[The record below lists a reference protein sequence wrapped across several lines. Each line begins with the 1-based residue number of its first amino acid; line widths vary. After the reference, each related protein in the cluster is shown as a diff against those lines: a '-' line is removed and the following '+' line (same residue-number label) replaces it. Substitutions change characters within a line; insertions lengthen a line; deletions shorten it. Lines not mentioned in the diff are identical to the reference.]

1 MRILFVTSNRI
12 GDAVLATG
20 LLDHLLRTYP
30 EARFTVACGP
40 AAAGLFARMPRRERT
55 IVFEKRPHSR
65 HWLNLWA
72 ATVGTAWSL
81 VVDIRGSLLGWLV
94 PTRRRAVAHWSR
106 TPKDRHK
113 IAQLGLVLGLD
124 PAPSPVTWT
133 AREDHATAEALLPGG
148 PWVLLGPTAN
158 WDGKLWPA
166 VRFAEL
172 FAALA
177 EGPLPGARAAVL
189 GGAGEVERRMAAPT
203 LAALPDA
210 VDLVGR
216 LSLAE
221 VTACIQRAALYVGN
235 DSGLMH
241 LSAAARAPTLG
252 LFGPTKGNIPQFYP
266 TGARSGMA
274 ISPTLRMEDL
284 SVDAVLQAARPL
296 LAPAR

>member
-1 MRILFVTSNRI
+1 M
-12 GDAVLATG
+12 
-20 LLDHLLRTYP
+20 
-30 EARFTVACGP
+30 
-40 AAAGLFARMPRRERT
+40 
-55 IVFEKRPHSR
+55 
-65 HWLNLWA
+65 
-72 ATVGTAWSL
+72 
-81 VVDIRGSLLGWLV
+81 DIRGSLLAWVV
-94 PTRRRAVAHWSR
+94 PARRRAVAHWSR

-133 AREDHATAEALLPGG
+133 APEDHATAEALLPGG

-166 VRFAEL
+166 ERFAEL

-177 EGPLPGARAAVL
+177 AGPLPGARAAVL
-189 GGAGEVERRMAAPT
+189 GGPGETERRMAAPS
-203 LAALPDA
+203 LAALPHA

-266 TGARSGMA
+266 TGPRSGMA

-284 SVDAVLQAARPL
+284 SVGAVLLAAESL
-296 LAPAR
+296 LAPTP

>member
-1 MRILFVTSNRI
+1 MRILFVTSNRV

-30 EARFTVACGP
+30 QARFTVACGP

-65 HWLNLWA
+65 HWLSLWA
-72 ATVGTAWSL
+72 ATVGTGWSL
-81 VVDIRGSLLGWLV
+81 VVDIRGSLLAWLV
-94 PTRRRAVAHWSR
+94 PARRRAVAHWSR
-106 TPKDRHK
+106 TPRDRHK
-113 IAQLGLVLGLD
+113 VAQLGLVLGLD
-124 PAPSPVTWT
+124 PAPDPVAWT
-133 AREDHATAEALLPGG
+133 GPEDRAVAETLLPGG

-158 WDGKLWPA
+158 WSGKLWPA
-166 VRFAEL
+166 ERFAEL
-172 FAALA
+172 FTALA
-177 EGPLPGARAAVL
+177 AGPLPGARVAVL
-189 GGAGEVERRMAAPT
+189 GGPGAAERSMAAPT
-203 LAALPDA
+203 LAAMPDA

-221 VTACIQRAALYVGN
+221 VTACIQRATLYVGN

-266 TGARSGMA
+266 TGRRSGMA
-274 ISPTLRMEDL
+274 VSPTLQMEDL
-284 SVDAVLQAARPL
+284 SVQAVLQAAQPL
-296 LAPAR
+296 LAPTA